1 MASLRWKVNATTAEN
16 KPVVVFFEDE
26 GRFGRISREMYC
38 WVKKDMVPAV
48 ARQMVREYIYA
59 YNVIAP
65 QTGDCFSMI
74 APYCNTEA
82 MNCFLDQLSAQ
93 YAHYRI
99 VLLLDKAGWHISKN
113 IRLADNLL
121 LMHLPPYSPE
131 LNPVELLWRE
141 IRRKYFHN
149 KIFNSL
155 DAVEDTLSIALQWYH
170 NNTSAIKQLSN
181 GYNYFNNNDGG

>member
-1 MASLRWKVNATTAEN
+1 M
-16 KPVVVFFEDE
+16 FFEDE

-38 WVKKDMVPAV
+38 WVKKDMVPSV
-48 ARQMVREYIYA
+48 ARQMIREYIYA
-59 YNVIAP
+59 YSALAP

-82 MNCFLDQLSAQ
+82 MNCFLQQLAKQ
-93 YAHYRI
+93 YSQYRI
-99 VLLLDKAGWHISKN
+99 VMILDKAGWHISRN
-113 IRLADNLL
+113 IHLPNNLV

-141 IRRKYFHN
+141 VRRKYFHN

-155 DAVEDTLSIALQWYH
+155 DEVEDNLAMALAEYH
-170 NNTSAIKQLSN
+170 KMPQAVKKLAN
-181 GYNYFNNNDGG
+181 GYSYFNKIDGG